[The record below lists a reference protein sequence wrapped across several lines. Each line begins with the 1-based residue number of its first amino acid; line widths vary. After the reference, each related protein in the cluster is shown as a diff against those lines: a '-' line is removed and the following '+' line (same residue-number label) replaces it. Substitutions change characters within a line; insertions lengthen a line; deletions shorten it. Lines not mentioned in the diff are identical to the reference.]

1 MGSPAG
7 RCVQFSY
14 AAYGYTI
21 FVARKAGRYGGCF
34 RSEWASESRKAG
46 GGNER
51 RHWPVGGRQSFWP
64 KGLYG
69 LSRRRLLIMFCA
81 MTDQSATAAQSTKV
95 FLRRRDGFFYGLN
108 GTWTESLEAARE
120 FENASRALIVGRGCG
135 VSELEI
141 VIRNNE
147 AEDRIAINS

>member
-1 MGSPAG
+1 ML
-7 RCVQFSY
+7 R
-14 AAYGYTI
+14 
-21 FVARKAGRYGGCF
+21 
-34 RSEWASESRKAG
+34 
-46 GGNER
+46 
-51 RHWPVGGRQSFWP
+51 
-64 KGLYG
+64 
-69 LSRRRLLIMFCA
+69 A
-81 MTDQSATAAQSTKV
+81 MTKPPENAVQSTKV

-141 VIRNNE
+141 VIRNND